1 MAPSSSTTA
10 ADRPAPGTPGEL
22 PAPGTPGIRRRRPL
36 GPVLPNK
43 RTKGAVRLANSDTGM
58 IQAQSEY
65 QEAIYAPGTLN
76 TKAALRKTWAEIAQ
90 ARGFSPVPLNPQMI
104 HEVCSALRAAGFRA
118 GTNYLYEARQWHLR
132 NGYAWS
138 EKLELA
144 VKDAKRSL
152 TRGLGPPCKA
162 EEIKH
167 QWLEWLVD
175 FEGELAT

>member
-1 MAPSSSTTA
+1 MAPSISTTA

-90 ARGFSPVPLNPQMI
+90 AREWICLVREVGVSSQGCEAFPDKGPGTSVQSRRDQAPV
-104 HEVCSALRAAGFRA
+104 A
-118 GTNYLYEARQWHLR
+118 
-132 NGYAWS
+132 
-138 EKLELA
+138 
-144 VKDAKRSL
+144 
-152 TRGLGPPCKA
+152 
-162 EEIKH
+162 
-167 QWLEWLVD
+167 
-175 FEGELAT
+175 